1 VRAAAA
7 GRRVVRGLRR
17 RLRRVRVPALLLLRR
32 RPAQAAVPLRRVR
45 HLPRRR
51 PRQLLPLRD
60 LRLLLRRHA
69 GGASTVGG
77 RPPAPPA
84 GGPPGAPPPPPPPP
98 PPFPWRQPLARPP
111 ALLPARRAGARACLM
126 PHAACALACRT
137 STLRWTRAAR
147 RRHAL
152 VTSAHSTGLT
162 HCRLRSGR
170 AASARPL
177 CGHVRPRRRALCARC
192 CVRVAW
198 GGSRTGRRERLPG
211 VEGGRPVAL
220 ARCAVASPRGRLAR
234 VE

>member
-69 GGASTVGG
+69 GGASTVV
-77 RPPAPPA
+77 
-84 GGPPGAPPPPPPPP
+84 PPPPPPP